1 MSRLMVWVPSCPQPL
16 AAQSLV
22 DTAIDFCRETG
33 VLRYDIGP
41 LDVQFG
47 VSDYLLDPSGD
58 MRIVRVLSASYRGA
72 QLAPT
77 PAAPA
82 DGAVGTPREISSP
95 NSSQVRV
102 YPAPDE
108 TQTSV
113 LRVTATVTL
122 SPAITEIPDV
132 LYTDWL
138 EAIVSGAAAR
148 ISAIP
153 DQPFTNPMV
162 AAGAAMRYQ
171 QQLTRAQ
178 AEAAGPR
185 ILSNARVRQR
195 PLA

>member
-1 MSRLMVWVPSCPQPL
+1 MSRLMVWVPSCPRPL
-16 AAQSLV
+16 AEQCLKDA
-22 DTAIDFCRETG
+22 AIEFCRETG

-41 LDVQFG
+41 VDVQFG
-47 VSDYLLDPSGD
+47 TSDYLLDPSGD
-58 MRIVRVLSASYRGA
+58 VRIVRVLSASYRGA

-77 PAAPA
+77 AEVPA
-82 DGAVGTPREISSP
+82 DGAVGTPRQISSP
-95 NSSQVRV
+95 DSSHVRI

-122 SPAITEIPDV
+122 SPDIAEIPDA
-132 LYTDWL
+132 LYADWL
-138 EAIVSGAAAR
+138 EALVSGAAAR

-153 DQPFTNPMV
+153 DQPFTNPTV
-162 AAGAAMRYQ
+162 AAEASMRYR

-185 ILSNARVRQR
+185 ILSSARVRQR